1 MEPQVDL
8 NEGGLNEHQ
17 KRHLRV
23 TCQYVDRLLADIEA
37 ILNSSASKAAFPRY
51 VLDITPAQRR
61 TIEDYIARIRGQLL
75 RVLDGQDIHR
85 EPPTIP
91 ASRAVHVDLGS
102 IDIALYELKPRYMR
116 GYGSVPEDL
125 AREVEGIVG
134 ELQGLVGKVNRFVL
148 ERADQDFKTRLERL
162 SETKDEAQLLN
173 TIERVV
179 TSRGLVEFRPTIASI
194 LDRIEDRSFEIAVF
208 GRVSSGKSSLLN
220 ALLETQV
227 LPVGVTPITAVPT
240 RIAYATEPKLT
251 VWFADRPVQT
261 LPTDRLFEYAT
272 EQQNPGN
279 EKRVSRLLLQLPASR
294 LRDGVTFVDTPGL
307 GSLATGGAEE
317 TLAYLPRCDLGI
329 LLIDA
334 GSTLTPGDLDTLQTL
349 LQAATPVHLL
359 LSKADLLSSA
369 DLDRVLEYARQS
381 IATECGTELPVVP
394 ASALDSH
401 RYLLDRWFQAELYPL
416 YGRASELRSL
426 SIRRKI
432 GALRE
437 SVVAV
442 LTAQG
447 ARSRAIPDAERER
460 IRQIEATLRKITGK
474 LEQAG
479 SEIET
484 DLQSFKPTAWK
495 EIEESAERILQL
507 EGQPGSRSIPVG
519 AQLRGDVLRLV
530 RREAQE
536 IHEKLKALVENA
548 ATGLISAAET
558 LGLPQPAVD
567 EDTTRLLRGMPVFEP
582 GALDLEF
589 TPPQLVLRL
598 GGPFARRAF
607 ARRLESKVR
616 DRLLHDVQLYGD
628 VLKVWSEWSLGQTKR
643 WFASQADSYRAQA
656 DRLLGTGGVSG
667 QKDDLLQDL
676 KQLSGEAS
684 EASDPVKASE
694 RI

>member
-558 LGLPQPAVD
+558 LGLPQPAAD

>member
-1 MEPQVDL
+1 MEPRVEI
-8 NEGGLNEHQ
+8 NGGGLNEHQ

-23 TCQYVDRLLADIEA
+23 TCQYVDKLLADIES

-61 TIEDYIARIRGQLL
+61 TIEDYISRIRAQLL
-75 RVLDGQDIHR
+75 RVLDGQGIYR
-85 EPPTIP
+85 EPPSIP

-125 AREVEGIVG
+125 AGEVEGIVG
-134 ELQGLVGKVNRFVL
+134 ELQGLVGKLNRFVL
-148 ERADQDFKTRLERL
+148 DRADQDFKARLERL
-162 SETKDEAQLLN
+162 SETKDAAQLLAA
-173 TIERVV
+173 IERVV

-194 LDRIEDRSFEIAVF
+194 LDRMEDTSFEIAVF

-220 ALLETQV
+220 SLLETQI

-240 RIAYATEPKLT
+240 RIAYASKPKLT

-261 LPTDRLFEYAT
+261 VPTDRLSEYAT

-279 EKRVSRLLLQLPASR
+279 EKRVSRILLQLPASR

-334 GSTLTPGDLDTLQTL
+334 GSTLTPGDLDTLQAL
-349 LQAATPVHLL
+349 LQAAIPVHVL

-369 DLDRVLEYARQS
+369 DLERVLEYVRQS

-432 GALRE
+432 GLLQE
-437 SVVAV
+437 SVAAV
-442 LTAQG
+442 LRAQG
-447 ARSRAIPDAERER
+447 ERNRAIPDAERER
-460 IRQIEATLRKITGK
+460 IRQIEAALRKITGK

-479 SEIET
+479 SEIEA
-484 DLQSFKPTAWK
+484 DLQRLKPMAWK
-495 EIEESAERILQL
+495 ALEDGAERVLAQEELTSGRTIA
-507 EGQPGSRSIPVG
+507 VG
-519 AQLRGDVLRLV
+519 AVIRDDVFRAVRG
-530 RREAQE
+530 EAQE
-536 IHEKLKALVENA
+536 IHEKLKALAEDA
-548 ATGLISAAET
+548 ATALSSAADT
-558 LGLPQPAVD
+558 LGLPQPPAD
-567 EDTTRLLRGMPVFEP
+567 EDAVRLLRGMPVFEP
-582 GALDLEF
+582 GSVDLQF
-589 TPPQLVLRL
+589 TPPRIALRL
-598 GGPFARRAF
+598 GGPFARRVF
-607 ARRLESKVR
+607 ARRLESRVR
-616 DRLLHDVQLYGD
+616 DQLLHDVDVYGD
-628 VLKVWSEWSLGQTKR
+628 VLKVWSEWSLGQMKH
-643 WFASQADSYRAQA
+643 WFASQADGYRAQA
-656 DRLLGTGGVSG
+656 DRLLGTAGVAV
-667 QKDDLLQDL
+667 QDDRMQDL
-676 KQLSGEAS
+676 KQLGVES
-684 EASDPVKASE
+684 SDLRDPAKATE